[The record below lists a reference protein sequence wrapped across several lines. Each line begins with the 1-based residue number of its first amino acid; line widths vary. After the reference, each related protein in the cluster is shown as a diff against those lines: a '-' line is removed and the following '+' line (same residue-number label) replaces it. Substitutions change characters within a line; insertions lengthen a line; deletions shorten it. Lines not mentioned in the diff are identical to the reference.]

1 VVHVAKDALQMTEP
15 ELPSLFTD
23 TPRRWT
29 VAGKLGEPVATPPK
43 PLPKP
48 EVTDGL
54 ALFESAA
61 PAEDGYARWKAAVA
75 DEKAAQAEA
84 RKAEELPEQGGED
97 GFARWKADM
106 DAARRAFEHR
116 WGIPLGKR
124 VRLQLR
130 GEARE
135 REGILRMVE
144 EQGSSMLRLSLD
156 GHVFAMTQIESV
168 SRV

>member
-1 VVHVAKDALQMTEP
+1 MNEP

-29 VAGKLGEPVATPPK
+29 VAGTLGEKESTPTK
-43 PLPKP
+43 AIPKP

-61 PAEDGYARWKAAVA
+61 AAEDGYARWKAAVA
-75 DEKAAQAEA
+75 EEKRSQ
-84 RKAEELPEQGGED
+84 KAGELPAQSGED
-97 GFARWKADM
+97 GFERWKSEMEVAK
-106 DAARRAFEHR
+106 RAFEHR

-130 GEARE
+130 GEPRE
-135 REGILRMVE
+135 REGLLRLIE
-144 EQGSSMLRLSLD
+144 EQGSNTLRLSLE
-156 GHVFAMTQIESV
+156 GHVFSMAEIESV
-168 SRV
+168 SRL

>member
-1 VVHVAKDALQMTEP
+1 MTEP

-23 TPRRWT
+23 TPRRWA
-29 VAGKLGEPVATPPK
+29 VAGKRGETATSPPK

-75 DEKAAQAEA
+75 DEKAAEAEA
-84 RKAEELPEQGGED
+84 RKAQELPAQGGED
-97 GFARWKADM
+97 GFARWKSDM

-116 WGIPLGKR
+116 WGVPLGKR

-130 GEARE
+130 GEPRE
-135 REGILRMVE
+135 REGLLRAVE
-144 EQGSSMLRLSLD
+144 EQGSGTLRLSLG

-168 SRV
+168 SRL

>member
-1 VVHVAKDALQMTEP
+1 MVAKDALQMTEP

-29 VAGKLGEPVATPPK
+29 VAGKLQAASESPAAPRPK
-43 PLPKP
+43 PP
-48 EVTDGL
+48 VTDGL

-61 PAEDGYARWKAAVA
+61 PAEDGYAQWKAAVA

-106 DAARRAFEHR
+106 DTARRAFEHR
-116 WGIPLGKR
+116 WGVPLGKR

-130 GEARE
+130 GEPRE
-135 REGILRMVE
+135 REGLLRALE
-144 EQGSSMLRLSLD
+144 EQGSSTLRLSLD

-168 SRV
+168 SRL

>member
-1 VVHVAKDALQMTEP
+1 MTEP

-23 TPRRWT
+23 TPRRWA
-29 VAGKLGEPVATPPK
+29 VAGKLSETATSPSK

-48 EVTDGL
+48 EFTDGL

-61 PAEDGYARWKAAVA
+61 PAEDGYARWKAAMA
-75 DEKAAQAEA
+75 DEKAAKANA
-84 RKAEELPEQGGED
+84 RKAEELPAQGGED

-116 WGIPLGKR
+116 WGVPLGKR

-130 GEARE
+130 GEPRE
-135 REGILRMVE
+135 RQGLLRAVK
-144 EQGSSMLRLSLD
+144 EQGSSTLRLSLD

-168 SRV
+168 SRL